1 MNAKIGS
8 VSHTW
13 LGTWLGTSLGM
24 ALLALGLGAAGPL
37 SAQDNGSYGYIRTL
51 EGPATLM
58 QRSGDRD
65 AAEINQP
72 LLAGDHLIVPA
83 RSRAEIVLA
92 DRNIVRIDGGTE
104 LQLERLAGSPDTN
117 DLATVLRLAEGNL
130 QLVVVQ
136 DSLGENLPRID
147 TQSATIYVKYYGN
160 YRITA
165 DRDGWS
171 EVVVRRG
178 KAEVVTDRGSAEVRA
193 DERAV
198 IDAQYASVNVQ
209 PASGYD
215 TLERW
220 AQHLD
225 SDFNSGTSYVDDNLR
240 YAAAPLNQY
249 GSWIS
254 YNNQRYWRPHVDA
267 GWRPYWHGRWQY
279 TPAGLTWVAYEP
291 WGWVPYH
298 YGTWDYLPAYGWAWQ
313 PGYVWAPAWV
323 YWYWGPTYTSWCPV
337 GYYTHYYGSHYGGHG
352 FRWGVYGWAGG
363 HWDNHWDR
371 WNWIRNDHIGRHD
384 QDRHAVPIDELR
396 GRMRE
401 VPRGVITTDT
411 QGLTP
416 DTWRDHGRVERVLGE
431 KPNRPNRGHE
441 LPDVTSF
448 IDRKP
453 DLPPTVVRTVADE
466 KPLRPVDGTPLRP
479 STMGRRPAAPG
490 EAGSG
495 RVAVIDRDKPTQ
507 GEEKPRPR
515 IRITDEQPGAR
526 EVGGT
531 TRETGR
537 IGRPAPGSDGGAPRP
552 EANGRT
558 DPSDRTGPSDS
569 RGRTVRSAGGDRPE
583 GRPSEEKPSRRVT
596 PDEPPSTRGAER
608 PSSSTTSGSEPEE
621 RRTVRRPDPADDD
634 RRQGRQ
640 VGGAGET
647 AGEKPR
653 SEVRSRRPDPAD
665 DGSNRAN
672 RMEGRIEGYPM
683 PNREERPGSGRS
695 SVQSY
700 DRPEWTRETPSTR
713 RVEPARPETPVYV
726 PSYRQPDRP
735 ETSRRSE
742 PTERPRVEPPSAR
755 PSARPEPAPQ
765 REAAPSARSGGD
777 SRGGDRGGDG
787 DGGGR
792 RAARPPRGH
801 D

>member
-13 LGTWLGTSLGM
+13 FGI
-24 ALLALGLGAAGPL
+24 ALLTLGLGAAGPL

-58 QRSGDRD
+58 QSSGDRD
-65 AAEINQP
+65 SAEINQP
-72 LLAGDHLIVPA
+72 LLAGDRLIVPD
-83 RSRAEIVLA
+83 RSHAEIVLA

-147 TQSATIYVKYYGN
+147 TSSATIYVKNYGS

-178 KAEVVTDRGSAEVRA
+178 KAEVVTDRGSSEVRA

-198 IDAQYASVNVQ
+198 IDAQYASIDVR

-220 AQHLD
+220 AQRLD
-225 SDFNSGTSYVDDNLR
+225 SDFDSGTTYVDDNLR

-279 TPAGLTWVAYEP
+279 TPAGLVWVAYEP

-298 YGTWDYLPAYGWAWQ
+298 YGTWDYLPSYGWAWQ

-337 GYYTHYYGSHYGGHG
+337 GYYTHYYGPRYGGHYG

-371 WNWIRNDHIGRHD
+371 WNWIRNDHIGRRD

-396 GRMRE
+396 GRE

-416 DTWRDHGRVERVLGE
+416 DTWRDQGRVARVLGE

-479 STMGRRPAAPG
+479 STMGRRPSAPG
-490 EAGSG
+490 EAAEAGRG
-495 RVAVIDRDKPTQ
+495 RVAVIDRANPQ
-507 GEEKPRPR
+507 QPQQPGEEKPQPR
-515 IRITDEQPGAR
+515 VRITDEQPGGGR
-526 EVGGT
+526 EASGT
-531 TRETGR
+531 TRQPGR

-558 DPSDRTGPSDS
+558 DPSDS
-569 RGRTVRSAGGDRPE
+569 RGRTVRSVGGDRPE
-583 GRPSEEKPSRRVT
+583 GRPSDEKPSRRVT
-596 PDEPPSTRGAER
+596 PDEPSSTRGAER
-608 PSSSTTSGSEPEE
+608 PSRPSSPATEPEE
-621 RRTVRRPDPADDD
+621 RRTVRRPDPADDN
-634 RRQGRQ
+634 GRQ
-640 VGGAGET
+640 VGGDRGTRGAAEN
-647 AGEKPR
+647 PR
-653 SEVRSRRPDPAD
+653 PEVRSRRPDPAD
-665 DGSNRAN
+665 DGSNR
-672 RMEGRIEGYPM
+672 MERYSLPSR
-683 PNREERPGSGRS
+683 PDTDRPSSWRDREE
-695 SVQSY
+695 
-700 DRPEWTRETPSTR
+700 T
-713 RVEPARPETPVYV
+713 PARPATPVYV
-726 PSYRQPDRP
+726 PSYRRP
-735 ETSRRSE
+735 ETTRSSE

-755 PSARPEPAPQ
+755 PSERPSARPEPAPQ
-765 REAAPSARSGGD
+765 REAAPSGRSGGD
-777 SRGGDRGGDG
+777 SRGGYSGGNRGGDG
-787 DGGGR
+787 DGG
-792 RAARPPRGH
+792 RARATRPPR
-801 D
+801 DRN